1 MGRDLAKEHFMRVG
15 IIFHK
20 NPLAPPTGI
29 DLVRLRAIAGG
40 LRSRGVDA
48 EIIAPV
54 EHDSELDGRIPV
66 RTPEVLEKANSY
78 DLVKTSYH
86 PSIMLLGA
94 YRGPVVA
101 RIVRV
106 VDERLPERDEPF
118 RDHLLACQSLMAR
131 RATVI
136 ALNNA
141 ENEVRWRHRYGP
153 EPPIVLVPTGCP
165 AELPKSRGNPY
176 RKSENVVLFLGS
188 LAAPRMV
195 RMINEAALRLQ
206 GLATVHL
213 VGRNKACMYGGDPEC
228 SLDRRVIDHGELCE
242 QDVWDFIR
250 HANIGLAFATGPL
263 PFDNDVSKI
272 FNYLRG
278 GLPVLSEEPIVN
290 NALIQETGFGQIFP
304 HGDVDRLVQ
313 SAVDLLEHP
322 PIEKR
327 EAVMQHMATEHSWDR
342 RVGTYLELFK
352 KVLSA
357 SPWRHERGVSK

>member
-1 MGRDLAKEHFMRVG
+1 MGRDLAKEPFMRVG
-15 IIFHK
+15 IVFHK

-40 LRSRGVDA
+40 LRGKGVDA

-54 EHDSELDGRIPV
+54 ERDSELEGYIPV
-66 RTPEVLEKANSY
+66 RTPEALDRSNSY

-86 PSIMLLGA
+86 PSILLLGA

-106 VDERLPERDEPF
+106 VDEQLPERDEPF
-118 RDHLLACQSLMAR
+118 RDRLLACQRLMAR
-131 RATVI
+131 RASVI

-141 ENEVRWRHRYGP
+141 ENEVRWRRFYGP
-153 EPPIVLVPTGCP
+153 EPPIVLVPSGCP
-165 AELPKSRGNPY
+165 AKLPESRGNPY
-176 RKSENVVLFLGS
+176 RTGENVVLFLGS

-195 RMINEAALRLQ
+195 HMINEAARRLE

-213 VGRNKACMYGGDPEC
+213 VGLNKACMYGGDPEC
-228 SLDRRVIDHGELCE
+228 ALDSRVIDHGELCE
-242 QDVWDFIR
+242 QDVWDFVR
-250 HANIGLAFATGPL
+250 HANIGLALATGPL

-290 NALIQETGFGQIFP
+290 NALTRETGFGKVFP
-304 HGDVDRLVQ
+304 HGDVDKLVQ
-313 SAVDLLEHP
+313 SAVDLLERP

-327 EAVMQHMATEHSWDR
+327 EAVMRHMATEHSWDR
-342 RVGTYLELFK
+342 RVDTYVELFK

-357 SPWRHERGVSK
+357 SL